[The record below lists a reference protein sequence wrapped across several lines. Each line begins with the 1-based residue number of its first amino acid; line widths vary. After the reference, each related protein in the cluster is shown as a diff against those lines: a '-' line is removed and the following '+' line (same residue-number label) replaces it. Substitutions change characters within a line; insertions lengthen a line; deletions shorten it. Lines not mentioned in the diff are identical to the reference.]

1 MVHAGGCRWRGATR
15 KVQVPHGA
23 GAASPL
29 SSPGFN
35 PSCSWQNKGDK
46 DNGWTE
52 DGWGT
57 AIYNATSKS
66 VELMP
71 K

>member
-1 MVHAGGCRWRGATR
+1 MAPAPPPFEHE
-15 KVQVPHGA
+15 
-23 GAASPL
+23 
-29 SSPGFN
+29 
-35 PSCSWQNKGDK
+35 QNKGDK

-57 AIYNATSKS
+57 AVYNATSKT

>member
-1 MVHAGGCRWRGATR
+1 MGTPTLHVCF
-15 KVQVPHGA
+15 
-23 GAASPL
+23 PL
-29 SSPGFN
+29 NCTAPCAL
-35 PSCSWQNKGDK
+35 PKQNKGDK

-57 AIYNATSKS
+57 AVYNATSKS

>member
-1 MVHAGGCRWRGATR
+1 MPACGAGGAAACIR
-15 KVQVPHGA
+15 
-23 GAASPL
+23 AASLVTLAPACTT
-29 SSPGFN
+29 SRCPA
-35 PSCSWQNKGDK
+35 QNKGDK

-57 AIYNATSKS
+57 AVYNATSKN
-66 VELMP
+66 VELLP